1 MELTKFYFKN
11 ISRRYITHSIQ
22 ERIIG
27 QRCKFFHS
35 NSVVC
40 DKTTVTFENIL
51 SEENRLRTQN
61 MLKKCEQ
68 PVITKILITKHSK
81 KAAVL
86 VPLCTVNGEPSLLFM
101 LRSNLIPA
109 HRGEVW

>member
-1 MELTKFYFKN
+1 MELSKLYSKN
-11 ISRRYITHSIQ
+11 ISRRYTHSIQ
-22 ERIIG
+22 ERITDK
-27 QRCKFFHS
+27 RCKLFHS

-40 DKTTVTFENIL
+40 NKTTVTFENIL
-51 SEENRLRTQN
+51 SKENRLRTQN

-68 PVITKILITKHSK
+68 PVITKLLLNEHSK